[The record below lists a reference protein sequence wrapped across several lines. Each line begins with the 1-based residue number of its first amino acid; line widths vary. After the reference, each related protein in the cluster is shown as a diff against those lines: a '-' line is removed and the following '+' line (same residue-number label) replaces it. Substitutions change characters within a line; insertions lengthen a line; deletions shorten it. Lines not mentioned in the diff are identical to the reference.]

1 MYVLLYMVVQST
13 GVSLNAGDM
22 TSGKLLRT
30 SLNAG
35 DMTLGKLLKTSL
47 NAGGMATG
55 ENLFKTLVSKE
66 KRRYKEGDYDLDLTC
81 ISPRSIVLVLLFVC
95 CAIVG
100 NLLGPVD
107 GALHRMYGPLS
118 DY

>member
-1 MYVLLYMVVQST
+1 MYVLLYMVVYST
-13 GVSLNAGDM
+13 GVSLNAGDL
-22 TSGKLLRT
+22 TSGKLLKT

-66 KRRYKEGDYDLDLTC
+66 NRRYKEGGYDLDLTC
-81 ISPRSIVLVLLFVC
+81 IPPSSIVSVLMFVC

-100 NLLGPVD
+100 ILLGSVD
-107 GALHRMYGPLS
+107 GRIGLYGPLP